1 MYSLLFVCF
10 TLLPLAVFS
19 FSLPLFP
26 LLPFSSFPL
35 LPLSLSLS
43 PSLSLSLF
51 LFPPLEMSKLLL
63 DVICYLM
70 ALDPTCP
77 LSYPIMFASCLIYVD
92 SNWEAGVDMIISH
105 LCYYALP
112 LSICKYFSLS
122 PFPPFLPPSFLPFP
136 PSLPYLSSLLLQCIL
151 MN

>member
-1 MYSLLFVCF
+1 MALRHLTTETMPAVVMHLSNISVHIEGSYYYIIIICLFYSLASCCFFLLSSSFSSPSLLFF
-10 TLLPLAVFS
+10 SPSPPLS
-19 FSLPLFP
+19 
-26 LLPFSSFPL
+26 LPFS
-35 LPLSLSLS
+35 LS
-43 PSLSLSLF
+43 PSLF

-63 DVICYLM
+63 DVLCHLM

-112 LSICKYFSLS
+112 LSICKY
-122 PFPPFLPPSFLPFP
+122 
-136 PSLPYLSSLLLQCIL
+136 
-151 MN
+151 